1 MFYSLRQGKVHGERR
16 VICCTVKRKHPM
28 TMKKSVALFSIF
40 FAVLAFSISSFAQEK
55 TGEENGFGSKKGG
68 FAVSFGLQPVVN
80 FVGNMF
86 NNSSNLKLSSVGGV
100 ANSFYSGA
108 TLSGKYFL
116 TDRLSLDAGLGI
128 NCLGTKKYSYSG
140 DSSMNKKTSTGSND
154 LMFTLGMQFYFRKGK
169 RVQPFLGI
177 DALYAHAN
185 DGYEK
190 ADDIVNSTATLQK
203 SPSNTFGVIAD
214 LGVEIFVCRC
224 VSFRLGADL
233 GWAHTVAK
241 QTKKSESEDYSR
253 VASSS
258 TRFATGMTGADIAL
272 NFYF

>member
-1 MFYSLRQGKVHGERR
+1 
-16 VICCTVKRKHPM
+16 M
-28 TMKKSVALFSIF
+28 TKKKIIVLLGILLIA
-40 FAVLAFSISSFAQEK
+40 LAFSTSSLAQEK
-55 TGEENGFGSKKGG
+55 AYDENGFGPKKGG

-86 NNSSNLKLSSVGGV
+86 NNSSNLELSGVGGV

-140 DSSMNKKTSTGSND
+140 DSSMNKKTSTRNND
-154 LMFTLGMQFYFRKGK
+154 LMFIMGLQFYFRTEK
-169 RVQPFLGI
+169 RIQPFLGI
-177 DALYAHAN
+177 SALCAHAN
-185 DGYEK
+185 EGYEK
-190 ADDIVNSTATLQK
+190 SEDLLNGTAALKK
-203 SPSNTFGVIAD
+203 SPSNTFGILAD
-214 LGVEIFVCRC
+214 LGVEIFVCRS
-224 VSFRLGADL
+224 VSFKLGVDL
-233 GWAHTVAK
+233 GLAHTVSKVKA
-241 QTKKSESEDYSR
+241 KSESEDYSR
-253 VASSS
+253 VTSSN